1 MLRVLASGLLSRNL
15 ARRVARVIPNPLVRT
30 IAMAAV
36 GYGVNRFVMNAG
48 RKGTTPTTT
57 RTGTRRLLGGR

>member
-1 MLRVLASGLLSRNL
+1 MLRLLASGLLSRNL

-30 IAMAAV
+30 IAVAAV

-48 RKGTTPTTT
+48 RKGAAPSTT
-57 RTGTRRLLGGR
+57 RPGTRRFLGR

>member
-30 IAMAAV
+30 LAIAAV
-36 GYGVNRFVMNAG
+36 GYGVNRMVMNAG
-48 RKGTTPTTT
+48 RKGAARPAAPSKK
-57 RTGTRRLLGGR
+57 RLRPF